1 MIVPLIVFQAS
12 ENLITGKKT
21 YKLKHNIPLAQ
32 AWVTPPSAY
41 YTSPPENSKL
51 QWILMSLNTNKNPHP
66 WGPRGS
72 QSGWQTKCNKRF

>member
-1 MIVPLIVFQAS
+1 MIVPLIIFQAS

-32 AWVTPPSAY
+32 AWVTPPIAY

-51 QWILMSLNTNKNPHP
+51 
-66 WGPRGS
+66 
-72 QSGWQTKCNKRF
+72 